1 MNDNLVKLARIFGG
15 SSRNVQ
21 AGGGN
26 ISEKRGDKM
35 YIKASGIHL
44 SQVSE
49 NYGLSAVAYTE
60 LEDYVIRSIG
70 LGVSLDILEEKV
82 SKSSLNDFK
91 PSIET
96 SMHLV
101 LAKYVVHTHDEA
113 YLRLFVSKDYKR
125 IKEDIISSVDC
136 AFVPYVKPGVELTKS
151 ILSIKNNRIPAILF
165 LENHG
170 IVFHAN
176 KADKLFENYYKCI
189 SILNKYLIDESLNYW
204 LNFQRKI
211 FLKNNQNVRYFES
224 RYLSKYVEILP
235 KLEKN
240 VICPDQAVY
249 INKVYTKEDEYLSK
263 GIEFDILCYKSTVI
277 IAANTWKKFK
287 EIEELI
293 MVLIEVINNASNL
306 QTLDASDTER
316 LRNWSLEKHRQE
328 I

>member
-1 MNDNLVKLARIFGG
+1 MSDNLVKLARIFGG
-15 SSRNVQ
+15 SLRNVQ

-26 ISEKRGDKM
+26 ISEKRGNKM

-49 NYGLSAVAYTE
+49 NFGLSAVAYKE
-60 LEDYVIRSIG
+60 LADYVIRGIG
-70 LGVSLDILEEKV
+70 SGVSLDIVEDKV

-113 YLRLFVSKDYKR
+113 YLRLFVSKDYTL
-125 IKEDIISSVDC
+125 IKEDILSSLDC
-136 AFVPYVKPGVELTKS
+136 AFIPYVKPGVELTKS
-151 ILSIKNNRIPAILF
+151 ILSIENNRIPAILF

-170 IVFHAN
+170 IVFHEN

-189 SILNKYLIDESLNYW
+189 TTINKYLEDYSLNFW
-204 LNFQRKI
+204 LSFQYKM
-211 FLKNNQNVRYFES
+211 FLESDHNVRYFES
-224 RYLSKYVEILP
+224 RHLSKYVDTIP
-235 KLEKN
+235 KLETN

-249 INKVYTKEDEYLSK
+249 INKVYTNEDEYLSK
-263 GIEFDILCYKSTVI
+263 SIEFDLLCHKNTVI
-277 IAANTWKKFK
+277 IAANSWKKFK

-293 MVLIEVINNASNL
+293 IVLIEVINNASYL
-306 QTLDASDTER
+306 QTLDVSATER
-316 LRNWSLEKHRQE
+316 LKNWSLEKYRQE